1 MLNKR
6 KLAFFAGMDFGLTDT
21 IDCTNINKPVEDV
34 IRDMTGGAG
43 VDFSFDCTGNPDI
56 IYSAMDCANPVL
68 KSARGLVELITTA
81 QLSSEVGWFEKWH
94 QRN

>member
-1 MLNKR
+1 ME
-6 KLAFFAGMDFGLTDT
+6 FGLTDT

-34 IRDMTGGAG
+34 IRDMTDGAG

-68 KSARGLVELITTA
+68 KICSRFSGVNYNSTIEL
-81 QLSSEVGWFEKWH
+81 QSRMV
-94 QRN
+94 